1 MQSFAILCLIGTAIA
16 VVRSNPTSTEVPTS
30 TLVSGQ
36 PTGTTDGVSK
46 SPDEIKQKIKEQV
59 EALTEACKTQSKITG
74 VVVKDT
80 NEKCALGRLIRECF
94 VKHGAKVH
102 IFPYYL
108 RRIVKNQK
116 GSDRRGDESSESGKE
131 NWKREYVI
139 FSRDFLPRSLQ
150 QLKIMLLQ
158 HLQLLGT
165 WLLQHLQLLGIW
177 LLQHLP
183 LIQMLQQL

>member
-1 MQSFAILCLIGTAIA
+1 LSKCHRGKKPKYLKGHIGDLDIFATPPSEQFDFGQISRRGAEASTRRHPSAP
-16 VVRSNPTSTEVPTS
+16 RSSNPTSTEVPTS

-94 VKHGAKVH
+94 VKHGAKYNGEHFV
-102 IFPYYL
+102 
-108 RRIVKNQK
+108 
-116 GSDRRGDESSESGKE
+116 ET
-131 NWKREYVI
+131 
-139 FSRDFLPRSLQ
+139 LQ

>member
-74 VVVKDT
+74 EQAKIVATQAIPKTEPEKCFLECIYSGLQLTKDKAFYEPAARALAHKRFGSSPEELQKANSMIDVCVKEIVVKDT

-94 VKHGAKVH
+94 VKHGAK
-102 IFPYYL
+102 INFFP
-108 RRIVKNQK
+108 K
-116 GSDRRGDESSESGKE
+116 
-131 NWKREYVI
+131 
-139 FSRDFLPRSLQ
+139 P
-150 QLKIMLLQ
+150 
-158 HLQLLGT
+158 
-165 WLLQHLQLLGIW
+165 
-177 LLQHLP
+177 
-183 LIQMLQQL
+183 